1 VSTTGKPGDGL
12 LTNLPNPIKRV
23 ASGPI
28 VVSPEAEEA
37 FGLVKAKAPERNAT
51 PQPVQPTLTNESQYS
66 QRESVTPEPERSK
79 TFFLPYSLCERLE
92 MQKLSERREM
102 KHIVRQAL
110 EDYFARNPLRQ
121 AVHDLYR
128 SST

>member
-1 VSTTGKPGDGL
+1 V
-12 LTNLPNPIKRV
+12 V
-23 ASGPI
+23 SGPV

-37 FGLVKAKAPERNAT
+37 FGLGKSKVASPSTLLAPA
-51 PQPVQPTLTNESQYS
+51 QPTASNELQYS
-66 QRESVTPEPERSK
+66 PRESVTPEPERSK

-92 MQKLSERREM
+92 MQKLSEKREM

-121 AVHDLYR
+121 AVRDLYR
-128 SST
+128 ST